1 MICIEIKLKAALSV
15 AGKRLHMKMELKI
28 EGKLFA
34 IEAEGAI
41 TLQIREEVPGPAV
54 PSPVPVVV
62 RVPVEEAVRG
72 PVPAEGDD
80 LFAKL
85 AELRHDLAVAEKVPP
100 YIVFQDRVL
109 REMARVRPADMAA
122 FGAISGVGKAKL
134 EKYGEMFL
142 AVIQGAA

>member
-1 MICIEIKLKAALSV
+1 
-15 AGKRLHMKMELKI
+15 MKMEIRI
-28 EGKLFA
+28 EGKILL
-34 IEAEGAI
+34 IEGKGDI
-41 TLQIREEVPGPAV
+41 TVQIREEVPGPAPSV
-54 PSPVPVVV
+54 PAPVPVVV

-142 AVIQGAA
+142 AIIQGAA